1 MDQLRRRPT
10 FPSRRLVSLRI
21 DPFALSSR
29 DGSTLTLSG
38 SAFIF
43 LLSVLSFVL
52 ARGSRMNVVMFV
64 RWYERRGWRR
74 RWVLRFGEDRGCCGR
89 GKERIPRRFSVF
101 PLFWKKN
108 VKNRFVKNRDTL
120 EILQFFQFHKIIESK
135 WKKCQANLSNSLS

>member
-10 FPSRRLVSLRI
+10 FLSRRLVSLRI

-64 RWYERRGWRR
+64 RWYERRG
-74 RWVLRFGEDRGCCGR
+74 
-89 GKERIPRRFSVF
+89 
-101 PLFWKKN
+101 
-108 VKNRFVKNRDTL
+108 
-120 EILQFFQFHKIIESK
+120 
-135 WKKCQANLSNSLS
+135 